1 MPGGTA
7 VCRSGERAGR
17 VQSHAQTEYVAT
29 VDPLSAVPDAVYRL
43 DREWRFTYVNAA
55 AAALL
60 ARRAEDVLGRYA
72 LDCFPEAAG
81 TAVEAVY
88 RAVLADGRA
97 RSFDYFHPPLGRWFE
112 IRAFADPGGLTALL
126 RDIDDH
132 HRSEQQRAERVEQLT
147 AVLEALP
154 PATVLLDGDGRI
166 VSANRRWTEAGHV
179 IRDAGLRPGVVGD
192 CYLEGLSQH
201 LTAEDRAAVTAG
213 IGELLAGGPGVAD
226 RPFIHDYGHVMG
238 SERAWFRMQAARV
251 EFSGQVVV
259 THTDITERVRDQ
271 QALAWRAS
279 HDDLTGLP
287 NRARLLQLI
296 GEALRRDPGRAALLF
311 LDLDG
316 FKTVNDSLGHEVGD
330 ELLRQVGGRLTEQV
344 RPGDAVGR
352 LGADQFL
359 VLARDCDTA
368 EAASL
373 AFRLQTSFSRP
384 FHAAGISVP
393 LSASIGVAAAGPGA
407 DRAHQL
413 LSDADTAAFAAKGA
427 GRDRVHVFSPGL
439 REAARWRLEV
449 ANRLRDGAVDQFVVH
464 YQPLVRVD
472 TGAIEGVE
480 ALLRWQ
486 HPERGLL
493 TPDAFLSVA
502 EETGQLIP
510 ITRWLLGETTRQ
522 AAAWAEQGLPL
533 RMSVNIS
540 ARHFSAET
548 LVHDVRVAL
557 HGSGLAPENLV
568 LELTETSV
576 AEDPTRAE
584 DQLSVLQNSGVSVAI
599 DDFGTGWSSLAQL
612 LALPI
617 GSLKIDRSLLTAAA
631 RLASHGTGPVLAAI
645 VSLARTLGIR
655 SVAEGV
661 ETPAH
666 LQMVREAGCDLAQG
680 YLLAHPMPASDVLRW
695 ASRVQAAGGDSC
707 ALALQTPRR

>member
-1 MPGGTA
+1 
-7 VCRSGERAGR
+7 VAG
-17 VQSHAQTEYVAT
+17 QVAPA
-29 VDPLSAVPDAVYRL
+29 DPFSAVTDAVYRI
-43 DREWRFTYVNAA
+43 DRRWRFTYLNAA
-55 AAALL
+55 AEQALGC
-60 ARRAEDVLGRYA
+60 RADEILGRYA
-72 LDCFPEAAG
+72 FECFPETLG
-81 TAVEAVY
+81 TVLEQQY
-88 RAVLADGRA
+88 RAVLADGSPRA
-97 RSFDYFHPPLGRWFE
+97 FEYIHEPHGRWYE
-112 IRAFADPGGLTALL
+112 IRAFADAEGLTAFL
-126 RDIDDH
+126 RDVDD
-132 HRSEQQRAERVEQLT
+132 RRRREQRQSAELRQLT
-147 AVLEALP
+147 AVLDALP
-154 PATVLLDGDGRI
+154 SATVLLDGSGRI
-166 VSANRRWTEAGHV
+166 EMANRAWQLNGAALERIGQAATGVGEDYLEAMARYV
-179 IRDAGLRPGVVGD
+179 DRDHHASIAAGLG
-192 CYLEGLSQH
+192 GLGGAA
-201 LTAEDRAAVTAG
+201 TAST
-213 IGELLAGGPGVAD
+213 
-226 RPFIHDYGHVMG
+226 FTHDYPQQQDPAGTWY
-238 SERAWFRMQAARV
+238 RLQAARV
-251 EFSGQVVV
+251 EASDRLIV

-271 QALAWRAS
+271 EALAWKAS

-287 NRARLLQLI
+287 NRARLLQLV
-296 GEALRRDPGRAALLF
+296 GDALAGGRGRAALLF

-330 ELLRQVGGRLTEQV
+330 ELLRQVGSRLVEQV

-368 EAASL
+368 EAAAL
-373 AFRLQTSFSRP
+373 AFRLQDSFSRP
-384 FHAAGISVP
+384 FQAEGISVP
-393 LSASIGVAAAGPGA
+393 LSASIGVAAATPGA

-413 LSDADTAAFAAKGA
+413 LSDADTAVFAAKGA
-427 GRDRVHVFSPGL
+427 GRDRVNVFSPGL

-449 ANRLRDGAVDQFVVH
+449 ANRLRDGAVDEFVIH

-472 TGAIEGVE
+472 TGEIEGVE

-522 AAAWAEQGLPL
+522 AAEWAEQGLPL

-548 LVHDVRVAL
+548 LVRDVRVAL
-557 HGSGLAPENLV
+557 HDSGLAPENLV

-584 DQLSVLQNSGVSVAI
+584 DQLAVLRNVGVRVAI

-617 GSLKIDRSLLTAAA
+617 GTLKIDRSLLAAAA
-631 RLASHGTGPVLAAI
+631 RLAAGGTGPVLAAI

-661 ETPAH
+661 ETAEH
-666 LQMVREAGCDLAQG
+666 LQMVRDAGCDLAQG
-680 YLLAHPMPASDVLRW
+680 YLLARPMPACDVMRW

-707 ALALQTPRR
+707 AFALQSRGR

>member
-1 MPGGTA
+1 VHGHVP
-7 VCRSGERAGR
+7 SG
-17 VQSHAQTEYVAT
+17 HVAPT
-29 VDPLSAVPDAVYRL
+29 DPFSSITDAVYRI
-43 DREWRFTYVNAA
+43 DRRWRFTYVNAA
-55 AAALL
+55 AERLL
-60 ARRAEDVLGRYA
+60 GRRADEMIGRYA
-72 LDCFPEAAG
+72 FECFPETLG
-81 TAVEAVY
+81 TVIEDVY
-88 RAVLADGRA
+88 RAVLADGRD
-97 RSFDYFHPPLGRWFE
+97 REFRYFYPPLDRWFE
-112 IRAFADPGGLTALL
+112 IRAFADAGGLTAFL
-126 RDIDDH
+126 RDVDDQ
-132 HRSEQQRAERVEQLT
+132 HRAAQQRVVELEQLS

-154 PATVLLDGDGRI
+154 PATVLLDGNGRI
-166 VSANRRWTEAGHV
+166 LSTNRRWGEASKIVARG
-179 IRDAGLRPGVVGD
+179 GLRAGRVGD
-192 CYLEGLSQH
+192 DYLTVLSQR
-201 LTAEDRAAVTAG
+201 L
-213 IGELLAGGPGVAD
+213 PVAD
-226 RPFIHDYGHVMG
+226 RRAIADGLARLRAEDQDAADREFVHDYAHAVGPEPM
-238 SERAWFRMQAARV
+238 WFRLQAARV
-251 EFSGQVVV
+251 GTSGRVVV

-287 NRARLLQLI
+287 NRARLLELI
-296 GEALRRDPGRAALLF
+296 GEALQDDAGRAALLF

-330 ELLRQVGGRLTEQV
+330 ELLRQVGGRLAEQV

-368 EAASL
+368 EAAAL
-373 AFRLQTSFSRP
+373 AFRLQNSFSRP

-393 LSASIGVAAAGPGA
+393 LSASIGVAAAAPGA

-449 ANRLRDGAVDQFVVH
+449 ANRLRDGAVDEFVVH
-464 YQPLVRVD
+464 YQPVVRVD
-472 TGAIEGVE
+472 TGEIEGVE

-548 LVHDVRVAL
+548 LVRDVRVAL
-557 HGSGLAPENLV
+557 HDSGLAPENLV

-584 DQLSVLQNSGVSVAI
+584 DQLAVLQSSGVTVAI

-617 GSLKIDRSLLTAAA
+617 GTLKIDRSLLTAAA
-631 RLASHGTGPVLAAI
+631 RLAAHGTGPVLAAI

-661 ETPAH
+661 ETAEH
-666 LQMVREAGCDLAQG
+666 LQMVRDAGCDLAQG
-680 YLLAHPMPASDVLRW
+680 YLLAQPMPASDVLRW
-695 ASRVQAAGGDSC
+695 ASRVRAAGGDSC
-707 ALALQTPRR
+707 ALALRTRTR